1 MKTFKIN
8 INSKLQN
15 IKVTVDNGR
24 KFTDAC
30 IRGEYINFNV
40 QVDEQDLKRIKKWA
54 VKNANDKSSN
64 YSKWYAH
71 CNGYS
76 MGLFVNYQGD
86 VRVNTY
92 RGYGKETKTY

>member
-15 IKVTVDNGR
+15 IEVTVQNGR

-30 IRGEYINFNV
+30 ILGEYESFDV
-40 QVDEQDLKRIKKWA
+40 LVDNHDLKKIKKWA

-64 YSKWYAH
+64 FGKWYAH
-71 CNGYS
+71 CIGYS
-76 MGLFVNYQGD
+76 MGLFVNHQGD
-86 VRVNTY
+86 IRINTY
-92 RGYGKETKTY
+92 RGFGKETKTY